1 MNYSQNF
8 SLNWLKAFE
17 AAARMSS
24 FKLAANE
31 LCITPSAV
39 SQQIKDLECA
49 LGVSLFHRT
58 SQGVVLSEVGKKYW
72 EEIKEPLAL
81 IYSSSYKLRYQNE
94 QKAIKI
100 SVIPP
105 IANQVIFPN
114 ILKFSQQYPEIK
126 LNVEVSEKL
135 VDLMTSDV
143 DIAIRFG
150 NPPWL
155 GCEYERLAPVFI
167 QPICNLHIEKE
178 LDLILYP
185 ENIVK
190 APLIHMANTPHM
202 WNDYFQLIGLIEIAN
217 EETNGKDIFVNDY
230 QAAMSAVL
238 NYGAAIALYPFE
250 KPYVEKNNLK
260 SIPSLKREFGS
271 IYAVTKIGCLE
282 KLPICI
288 FTSWLK
294 EQLLN
299 ST

>member
-17 AAARMSS
+17 AAARLNS

-39 SQQIKDLECA
+39 SQQIKDLEYA

-58 SQGVVLSEVGKKYW
+58 SQGVVLNEVGKKYW

-81 IYSSSYKLRYQNE
+81 IHSSSYKLRYQND
-94 QKAIKI
+94 QKTLKI

-105 IANQVIFPN
+105 IANQIIFPN
-114 ILKFSQQYPEIK
+114 IVSFSQQHPEVK
-126 LNVEVSEKL
+126 LIVEVSEKL
-135 VDLMTSDV
+135 VDLTISDV

-150 NPPWL
+150 SPPWL
-155 GCEYERLAPVFI
+155 GCEYERLVPVFL

-178 LDLILYP
+178 LDLILHP

-202 WNDYFQLIGLIEIAN
+202 WNDYFQLIGLNEIAK
-217 EETNGKDIFVNDY
+217 EEDIFVNDY

-238 NYGAAIALYPFE
+238 NYGVAIALYPFE
-250 KPYVEKNNLK
+250 KSYVEKNNLK
-260 SIPSLKREFGS
+260 TIPMLKKEFGS
-271 IYAVTKIGCLE
+271 IYAVTRIGCLE
-282 KLPICI
+282 RLPNHI
-288 FTSWLK
+288 FITWLK
-294 EQLLN
+294 EQLRN
-299 ST
+299 TT